1 MQIPRSRRDIKKLK
15 TIMRRGDV
23 DVWAMDEV
31 HFQQHGS
38 RLRMWVPPE
47 VKDPVLL
54 HHPTRKSVGYFGA
67 VRLND
72 GAFVYAR
79 EPEKFNA
86 LTTLEFFRMLLEKV
100 METGRK
106 AVVILDNARYHHA
119 KLHKVWRDDHAE
131 RITFEYLPPYS
142 PDLNPSER
150 VWKLTRRMCLHNR
163 YMSRLED
170 VIENVEEQFVAWK
183 EPNDGLRRLCAIY

>member
-1 MQIPRSRRDIKKLK
+1 ME
-15 TIMRRGDV
+15 RGDV

-47 VKDPVLL
+47 DKDPILL
-54 HHPTRKSVGYFGA
+54 HHPTRKGVGYFGA

-72 GAFVYAR
+72 GTFVYAR
-79 EPEKFNA
+79 EPERFNA
-86 LTTLEFFRMLLEKV
+86 LSTFEFFKALLERV
-100 METGRK
+100 YEAGRK

-119 KLHKVWRDDHAE
+119 RLHKEWRDDHVD

-163 YMSRLED
+163 YMPRLED
-170 VIENVEEQFVAWK
+170 VVDAVEEQFLAWK
-183 EPNDGLRRLCAIY
+183 DPNTELRRLCAIY

>member
-1 MQIPRSRRDIKKLK
+1 
-15 TIMRRGDV
+15 MRQGDV

-31 HFQQHGS
+31 HFQQYGS

-47 VKDPVLL
+47 DKDPVLL
-54 HHPTRKSVGYFGA
+54 HHPTRKGVGYFGA

-72 GAFVYAR
+72 GTFVYAR
-79 EPEKFNA
+79 EPGRFNA
-86 LTTLEFFRMLLEKV
+86 LTTFEFFKVLLERV
-100 METGRK
+100 HERGRK

-119 KLHKVWRDDHAE
+119 RLHKEWRYDHVD

-150 VWKLTRRMCLHNR
+150 VWKLTRKMCLHNR
-163 YMSRLED
+163 YMPRLAD
-170 VIENVEEQFVAWK
+170 VIDAVEEQFLVWK
-183 EPNDGLRRLCAIY
+183 DPNEELRQLCAIY